1 MNSDKQTNPVITILP
16 DWKRGLKHGAI
27 AGLFTFLSISCL
39 IYFLSTISLSSFQP
53 SWTRQNGVSSLTFAT
68 PIFLLFFFR
77 GSLIKFEK
85 KGRF

>member
-1 MNSDKQTNPVITILP
+1 MNSDKQTNSVITILP

-27 AGLFTFLSISCL
+27 AGLFTFLSVFGL
-39 IYFLSTISLSSFQP
+39 IYFLSTMSLSLFQP
-53 SWTRQNGVSSLTFAT
+53 WWTLQNGVLSLTFAT